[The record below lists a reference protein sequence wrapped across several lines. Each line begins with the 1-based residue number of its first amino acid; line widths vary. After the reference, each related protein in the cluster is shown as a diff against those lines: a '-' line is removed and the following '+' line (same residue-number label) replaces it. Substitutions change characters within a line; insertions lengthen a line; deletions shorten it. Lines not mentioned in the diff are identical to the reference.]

1 MTDKIAQL
9 PPIPPN
15 ITKKALQI
23 AVTGTCVEM
32 HNYLNKLT
40 VDDADEMAA
49 KNQLLA
55 AVKQDYKIS
64 KRRFITRKRL
74 VVIYNNLS
82 ELFNE
87 IEKDIRNV

>member
-1 MTDKIAQL
+1 
-9 PPIPPN
+9 
-15 ITKKALQI
+15 
-23 AVTGTCVEM
+23 M